1 MTDAGF
7 WDLWYFHVP
16 NYLLAAL
23 MYSLLGR
30 LLLSFFFPPESRNYI
45 FRAFVRLTDPV
56 LAVVRP
62 MTPHAVPFLL
72 VLVFATLWLLVLRFA
87 LLAMLLGSM
96 ASGS

>member
-7 WDLWYFHVP
+7 WDLWYFHIP
-16 NYLLAAL
+16 NYLFAAL
-23 MYSLLGR
+23 MYSMLGR

-62 MTPHAVPFLL
+62 ITPQAVPFLL
-72 VLVFATLWLLVLRFA
+72 VLVFATLWLFVLRFA
-87 LLAMLLGSM
+87 LRAILLGTL
-96 ASGS
+96 ASPS